1 MSGDAAARVRF
12 GDEGLVPAIVQ
23 DADTGRVLTLA
34 WMNADSLARTLER
47 GETWFWSRARSELW
61 HKGATSGNTQQVTG
75 LATDCDD
82 DAVLVSVRPA
92 GPACHTGEESC
103 FHVPVTGTVGGDA
116 APFAALP
123 DLEAVVRARA
133 ADADPDSSY
142 TASLIARGIDTMCK
156 KVGEEATEVA
166 IAAKGGEREQLVYES
181 ADLLY
186 HLEVLWAATG
196 VEPEQVYAELRRR
209 EGTSGIAEKA
219 ARPKS

>member
-1 MSGDAAARVRF
+1 MKVAMARAAIAAGARELDVVMNVSALLSGRPGAARADLGAVVDAARSSTSARVMVR
-12 GDEGLVPAIVQ
+12 
-23 DADTGRVLTLA
+23 
-34 WMNADSLARTLER
+34 
-47 GETWFWSRARSELW
+47 
-61 HKGATSGNTQQVTG
+61 
-75 LATDCDD
+75 
-82 DAVLVSVRPA
+82 AVLVSVRPA

-123 DLEAVVRARA
+123 DLEAVIRARA

-186 HLEVLWAATG
+186 HLVVLW
-196 VEPEQVYAELRRR
+196 QSMDIRLAEVAEELASRRR
-209 EGTSGIAEKA
+209 GEG
-219 ARPKS
+219 